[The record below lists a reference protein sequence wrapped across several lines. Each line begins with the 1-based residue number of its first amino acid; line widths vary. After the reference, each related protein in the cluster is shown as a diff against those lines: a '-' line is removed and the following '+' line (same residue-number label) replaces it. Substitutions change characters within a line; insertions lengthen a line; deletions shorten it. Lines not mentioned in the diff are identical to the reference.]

1 MNPIKGKVDGMYVY
15 YDIIPPKDLK
25 VLWLN
30 SKTGEFKYYD
40 TNLKRCEHYTPKY

>member
-1 MNPIKGKVDGMYVY
+1 MNLIKGKIDGMYVY
-15 YDIIPPKDLK
+15 YDILPPKDLK

-40 TNLKRCEHYTPKY
+40 TNLKRWEHYTPKY